1 VTEQNFVRP
10 GRRLW
15 IIVVALLVAAALALS
30 ADVHQSVI
38 ALIAM
43 AGPLIARSP
52 LTGALVFV
60 LLSALSAMVVF
71 FSGLLLVPVGVQVW
85 GPTVCFLLLWLGWF
99 MGGLV
104 AYLIG
109 RFLGRPAVQRMLSTD
124 RMAYY
129 EARLPQIRTLGGS
142 LLVQLALPSDVTGY
156 FFGLLKVPAPLYLGG
171 LLLAELPY
179 AFGTVFAGAAFVERQ
194 YKLLLWLAGIGLAAM
209 ALAVHYRRRNRKAR

>member
-1 VTEQNFVRP
+1 MRP

-30 ADVHQSVI
+30 SDVHQGIVGLI
-38 ALIAM
+38 AL

-52 LTGALVFV
+52 LVGALVFV

-85 GPTVCFLLLWLGWF
+85 GPVVCFLLLWCGWF
-99 MGGLV
+99 LGGL
-104 AYLIG
+104 ATYLVG
-109 RFLGRPAVQRMLSTD
+109 RFLGRPAVQRLLTKD
-124 RMAYY
+124 RVTYY
-129 EARLPQIRTLGGS
+129 EAHLPHIHTLGGS
-142 LLVQLALPSDVTGY
+142 LLAQLAFPSDVTGY

-179 AFGTVFAGAAFVERQ
+179 ALGTVYAGAAFVERQ
-194 YKLLLWLAGIGLAAM
+194 YLVLLWLGGFGLAAM
-209 ALAVHYRRRNRKAR
+209 TLAILYRRRRDAKRT